1 MQASDMSLSLS
12 LHLPFMLKLLQVP
25 DSDFT
30 LILASAL
37 GLIIRKFMRGIVLS
51 LSEMILIKRL

>member
-1 MQASDMSLSLS
+1 MQASDMSLAFS
-12 LHLPFMLKLLQVP
+12 LPFMLKLLQVP

-37 GLIIRKFMRGIVLS
+37 GLVIRKFMRGIVLS

>member
-1 MQASDMSLSLS
+1 MQASDMSLAFS
-12 LHLPFMLKLLQVP
+12 LPFMLKLLQVP

-37 GLIIRKFMRGIVLS
+37 GLVIRKFMGGIVLS
-51 LSEMILIKRL
+51 PSEMILIKRP

>member
-1 MQASDMSLSLS
+1 MQASDMSLAFS
-12 LHLPFMLKLLQVP
+12 LPFMLKLLQVP

-30 LILASAL
+30 LILASVL
-37 GLIIRKFMRGIVLS
+37 GLVIRKFMRGIVLS

>member
-1 MQASDMSLSLS
+1 MQASDMSLSFS
-12 LHLPFMLKLLQVP
+12 LPFMLKLLQAP

-37 GLIIRKFMRGIVLS
+37 GLVIRKFMGGIVLS
-51 LSEMILIKRL
+51 PSEMILIKRL